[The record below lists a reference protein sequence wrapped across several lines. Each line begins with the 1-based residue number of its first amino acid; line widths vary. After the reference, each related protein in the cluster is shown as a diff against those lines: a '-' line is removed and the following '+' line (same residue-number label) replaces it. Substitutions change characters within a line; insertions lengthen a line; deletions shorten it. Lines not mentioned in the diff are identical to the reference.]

1 MAGSIIY
8 AYVQS
13 NPLRWVDPTGLAK
26 TGAAIGGVIGGVIG
40 TVAGGIIG
48 GGGGAVGGTLVA
60 PGVGTVGAGAF
71 GAAEGAAI
79 GGTAGAGAGAAFGSA
94 IEDIFCKDKDDTCE
108 ENLKRDLA
116 TCRALSK
123 RGGKSAYAICERQA
137 MLRYSNCL
145 AGRDDGAP
153 LPPWSTQ

>member
-1 MAGSIIY
+1 M
-8 AYVQS
+8 Q
-13 NPLRWVDPTGLAK
+13 
-26 TGAAIGGVIGGVIG
+26 GA
-40 TVAGGIIG
+40 
-48 GGGGAVGGTLVA
+48 L
-60 PGVGTVGAGAF
+60 
-71 GAAEGAAI
+71 EGAAI
-79 GGTAGAGAGAAFGSA
+79 GAIIGSK
-94 IEDIFCKDKDDTCE
+94 IEDMCKDKDDTCE

-153 LPPWSTQ
+153 FPPLGTQ